1 MKAMRIEKNPSREEI
16 VRLLAKASDCRVLS
30 SDRYAQGVF
39 ESLCFQ
45 RPEGMYNIGA
55 ARVSLVQYIT
65 VYGANEESVSV
76 RYIAHVDDRDTD
88 NPLSGA
94 QIPQYSHSAI
104 KKAGYTPIH
113 EADLP
118 RYYRIGRTEICYRS

>member
-1 MKAMRIEKNPSREEI
+1 MMKTEKNPSREEI

-30 SDRYAQGVF
+30 SDRYAQGAF
-39 ESLCFQ
+39 ESLCIQ
-45 RPEGMYNIGA
+45 RPEGLYNIGQ
-55 ARVSLVQYIT
+55 ARVSLVQFIT
-65 VYGANEESVSV
+65 VYGADEDSVSV
-76 RYIAHVDDRDTD
+76 RYIAYVDERDAD

-104 KKAGYTPIH
+104 KKAGLTPVH